1 MKVHVVGAGLAGLS
15 AATALSKRGVQVE
28 VSEASARPG
37 GRCRSYY
44 DPQIGLT
51 IDNGNHLVLS
61 GNQAVGEY
69 LGRLG
74 ALDRLAG
81 PPVACFPFVDM
92 ASGERWTLRPNAGA
106 LAWWILAPGRGVPG
120 ARLRDYLRLA
130 PLLLDAPRGRRVD
143 EVIACRGPAW
153 ERLMAPFLLAALNM
167 APEAGAAEL
176 AARTVRETLVRG
188 GAAYAPRVPTPTL
201 AAAFV
206 EPAEVF
212 LRARG
217 VRLRTQR
224 RLIGLRCS
232 GDLVTGLEFTD
243 GLETLAPWDDVILA
257 VPAPVAAHLLP
268 ELTAPNVF
276 VAIANAH
283 FRAPHPPDAPLI
295 TGVLGAT
302 AQWIFA
308 FEDRISVT
316 VSGANRL
323 MGESRETLAR
333 QLWAETSSVLGLPPA
348 LPPWQVVKERRA
360 TFEASV
366 EQQRRRPG
374 ARTRYANLFLAGDWT
389 DTGLPATIEGALR
402 SGSLA
407 AGLAV
412 KGHRE

>member
-1 MKVHVVGAGLAGLS
+1 MKVHVVGAGLAGLA
-15 AATALSKRGVQVE
+15 AATALCERGVKVE
-28 VSEASARPG
+28 VSEAASRPG

-61 GNQAVGEY
+61 GNHAVSEY

-81 PPVACFPFVDM
+81 PAVACFPFVDL
-92 ASGERWTLRPNAGA
+92 ASGERWTLRPNPSA

-120 ARLRDYLRLA
+120 ARLQDYLRLA
-130 PLLLDAPRGRRVD
+130 PLLNAPPGRRVD
-143 EVIACRGPAW
+143 DVIACRGPAW

-167 APEAGAAEL
+167 APEGGAAEL
-176 AARTVRETLVRG
+176 AARTLRETLARG

-206 EPAEVF
+206 EPAEAF
-212 LRARG
+212 LRAHG

-224 RLIGLRCS
+224 RLTGLRCS

-243 GLETLAPWDDVILA
+243 GFADLAPWDHVILA
-257 VPAPVAAHLLP
+257 VTAPTAAQLLP
-268 ELTAPNVF
+268 ELTTPDVF
-276 VAIANAH
+276 GAIANAH
-283 FRAPHPPDAPLI
+283 FRAPRPPDAPLI

-316 VSGANRL
+316 VSGANHL
-323 MGESRETLAR
+323 MGEPRETLAR
-333 QLWAETSSVLGLPPA
+333 RLWAETSSVLGLPAA
-348 LPPWQVVKERRA
+348 LPPWQVVKEKRA

-389 DTGLPATIEGALR
+389 DTGLPASIEGALR

-412 KGHRE
+412 KGHLE